1 MNNAFLMDFM
11 KMRQQLGSPDTMNK
25 KKQEE
30 VKEQRQ
36 LSGVSLAT
44 IIEKKPSSKVVLKY
58 FKKKYGEVSSSD
70 ED

>member
-1 MNNAFLMDFM
+1 MDFM